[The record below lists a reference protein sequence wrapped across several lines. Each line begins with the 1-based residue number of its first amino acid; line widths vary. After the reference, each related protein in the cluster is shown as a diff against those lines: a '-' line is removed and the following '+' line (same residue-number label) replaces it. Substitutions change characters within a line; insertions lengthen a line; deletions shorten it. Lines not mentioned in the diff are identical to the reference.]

1 MREST
6 GDERAVAPSRAISG
20 WTTALVCVAIVAG
33 GVMAGGLLHE
43 PNHELTTAPPTT
55 TSASPQPDRE
65 RTSVT
70 PPVTYPTQIPG
81 CAVVE
86 PPGDGGLFGWVTTDE
101 AGYDNPAYPWF
112 SGPKAVAMSEALRAA
127 LPDGVAIDFAP
138 ADRSLF
144 FRPILEVPEPAEFGG
159 HTNADATVRRGD
171 RAGWMSVTVRQ
182 SSDPVRPCVAGELD
196 ERRHLPDGTTV
207 DTQDTW
213 SETDGVRTLSRS
225 ATAYLPDGSVIGA
238 YATNAAGDAG
248 PSGEV
253 PLTIDELVTLVTAP
267 GLAVTAPVPHGTPG
281 PPEACHTGFDE
292 TPAIDEPTARR
303 LNAVLA
309 GIRLDGVRLDRP
321 LGDLR
326 PGGWDDGGLCQTV
339 RADAG
344 GQRSRLSIT
353 ITTGHTVPAET
364 EPSSSLGDRVATRRT
379 LPDGSVAE
387 NEESTVGV
395 ASQSG
400 VPGTER
406 TRSVTV
412 THPSGT
418 RIEVSSRAGDPGQPL
433 PMAQLE
439 TIALIP
445 GLEVS

>member
-6 GDERAVAPSRAISG
+6 GEERPGAPSRAISG

-196 ERRHLPDGTTV
+196 ERRHLADGTTV

-238 YATNAAGDAG
+238 YATNAAGEAG
-248 PSGEV
+248 PSGDV
-253 PLTIDELVTLVTAP
+253 PLTIDELVALVTAP
-267 GLAVTAPVPHGTPG
+267 GLAVTAPVPPGTPG

-292 TPAIDEPTARR
+292 TPAIAEPTARR

-309 GIRLDGVRLDRP
+309 GIRLDGVTLDRP

-339 RADAG
+339 HADAA
-344 GQRSRLSIT
+344 GQQSRLSIT
-353 ITTGHTVPAET
+353 ITTGHAVPAET
-364 EPSSSLGDRVATRRT
+364 GPSSSLGDRVATRRT
-379 LPDGSVAE
+379 LPDGSVVE

-412 THPSGT
+412 ANPSGT

-439 TIALIP
+439 TIALTP